1 MEAVSYTEVG
11 VTLQEGALRKGDSS
25 HSKLSL
31 AAQAAHLPQWPL
43 TAVQK

>member
-11 VTLQEGALRKGDSS
+11 VTLQEGALGKGDSS

-31 AAQAAHLPQWPL
+31 AGQAAHLPQWPL